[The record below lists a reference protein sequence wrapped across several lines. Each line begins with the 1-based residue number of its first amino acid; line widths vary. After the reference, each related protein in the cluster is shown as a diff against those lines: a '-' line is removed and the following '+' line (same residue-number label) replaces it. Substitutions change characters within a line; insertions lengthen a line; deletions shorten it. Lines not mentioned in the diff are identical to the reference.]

1 MDAIEFVVIETS
13 KNQRFSLYLQLLR
26 SFGLDGQRR
35 RHNRRRRR
43 RRLLSLWSMKFWLF
57 IPHSKVQFDS
67 GRTCTQFLGLH
78 YRRRSRRCLLNR
90 QIEDISLFARL

>member
-1 MDAIEFVVIETS
+1 MDAIEIS
-13 KNQRFSLYLQLLR
+13 KNQRFSLYLQLLQ
-26 SFGLDGQRR
+26 SFGLDGQ
-35 RHNRRRRR
+35 RRRR

-57 IPHSKVQFDS
+57 IPHSNVQFDS

-78 YRRRSRRCLLNR
+78 YRRRRGRCLLNR